1 VQEICPDNR
10 AMANG
15 MYLALSF
22 VLESGAA
29 VVMGALGDAFGL
41 ERAFL
46 LSAIILLVG
55 SPVVRLLPARAP
67 SRAEPSG

>member
-1 VQEICPDNR
+1 
-10 AMANG
+10 
-15 MYLALSF
+15 
-22 VLESGAA
+22 
-29 VVMGALGDAFGL
+29 MGVLGDAFGL

-55 SPVVRLLPARAP
+55 SPVVRLLPGRAP